1 MDGYHHPALRRASG
15 QPIRTGEILATRQ
28 TAAPSSK
35 QLSLPG
41 LLASGAE
48 RLLRDSNP
56 WWRGER
62 LFGIPP
68 IRRWAFA
75 PTLKGLK
82 AGLAP
87 VTVLRGPRQV
97 GKTTTLNQ
105 IIDTL
110 LGDGVEPR
118 RIFRVQFDD
127 IPQLQR
133 LETPILDLVAWYAD
147 NVLGQSINA
156 FATAQGGPV
165 YLLLDEVQNLR
176 DWATQL
182 KHLVDLQPVRAI
194 VTGSS
199 ALRIEAGRD
208 SLAGRLSTIEMGPL
222 LLREVAQ
229 LRGIGQID
237 AHLPFNG
244 LSPLKDKSFWQ
255 ALRAFGERHRS
266 LRDLAFAS
274 FSDRGAYP
282 LAHTRLD
289 ASWDEVAAQLV
300 ETVVRRAIQHD
311 LRVGERGR
319 RRDAPLLEEV
329 FRLSCRYVGQSPS
342 QALYLD
348 EVRRGLN
355 ANIGWQRVQAYLKF
369 LDATLLVRLIEPL
382 ELRLKR
388 RRGASKLILSDHAL
402 RAAWLQEKVPLDPA
416 GLMAAPHLTDLA
428 GRIAES
434 SAGQLFK
441 SIINLGVHHFPERG
455 SEPEVDFVLTVGDQR
470 IPVEIKYRKRIDHAD
485 TRGLR
490 AFIEKSVYNAPFG
503 ILVTL
508 LDEPGSDDPRI
519 VSMPL
524 STLLLMR

>member
-1 MDGYHHPALRRASG
+1 MSK
-15 QPIRTGEILATRQ
+15 AT
-28 TAAPSSK
+28 
-35 QLSLPG
+35 QLTLPG
-41 LLASGAE
+41 LLADGAE
-48 RLLRDSNP
+48 RILRDSNP

-62 LFGIPP
+62 LFGLPP
-68 IRRWAFA
+68 VRRWAFA

-82 AGLAP
+82 TGLAP

-105 IIDTL
+105 VIDTL
-110 LGDGVEPR
+110 LNEGVAPK

-133 LETPILDLVAWYAD
+133 MATPILDLAAWYAD
-147 NVLGQSINA
+147 HVLGQSINA
-156 FATAQGGPV
+156 YAHASGGPV
-165 YLLLDEVQNLR
+165 YLLLDEVQNLP
-176 DWATQL
+176 DWATQV
-182 KHLVDLQPVRAI
+182 KHLVDLQPVRAV

-229 LRGIGQID
+229 LRGIGTLEPY
-237 AHLPFNG
+237 LPFNG
-244 LSPLKDKSFWQ
+244 LAPLKDKAFWQ
-255 ALRAFGERHRS
+255 GLRAFGEQHRG
-266 LRDLAFAS
+266 LRDAAFES

-289 ASWDEVAAQLV
+289 ASWDEIAAQLV

-319 RRDAPLLEEV
+319 RRDEPLLEEV
-329 FRLSCRYVGQSPS
+329 FRLSCRYIGQSPS
-342 QALYLD
+342 QTLYLD
-348 EVRRGLN
+348 EVKRSLH
-355 ANIGWQRVQAYLKF
+355 ANIGWQRILAYLKF

-388 RRGASKLILSDHAL
+388 RKGGAKLILSDHAL
-402 RAAWLQEKVPLDPA
+402 RAAWLQEKVPLEPLA
-416 GLMAAPHLTDLA
+416 LQAAPHLADLA

-434 SAGQLFK
+434 TAGQLFK

-470 IPVEIKYRKRIDHAD
+470 IPVEIKYRRRIDHAD

-490 AFIEKSVYNAPFG
+490 AYIEKTVYNAPFG
-503 ILVTL
+503 VLVTL

-519 VSMPL
+519 VSLPL
-524 STLLLMR
+524 SSLLLMR

>member
-1 MDGYHHPALRRASG
+1 MNKG
-15 QPIRTGEILATRQ
+15 T
-28 TAAPSSK
+28 
-35 QLSLPG
+35 QLTLPG
-41 LLASGAE
+41 LLADGAE
-48 RLLRDSNP
+48 RILRDSNP

-62 LFGIPP
+62 LFGLPP
-68 IRRWAFA
+68 VRRWAFA

-82 AGLAP
+82 TGLAP

-105 IIDTL
+105 VIDTL
-110 LGDGVEPR
+110 LNEGVEPK

-133 LETPILDLVAWYAD
+133 MATPILDLAAWYAD

-156 FATAQGGPV
+156 YAHAIGGPV
-165 YLLLDEVQNLR
+165 YLLLDEVQNLP
-176 DWATQL
+176 DWATQV
-182 KHLVDLQPVRAI
+182 KHLVDLQPVRAV

-229 LRGIGQID
+229 LRGIGTLEPY
-237 AHLPFNG
+237 LPFNG
-244 LSPLKDKSFWQ
+244 LAPLKDKAFWQ
-255 ALRAFGERHRS
+255 GLRAFGEQHHR
-266 LRDLAFAS
+266 LRDAAFES

-289 ASWDEVAAQLV
+289 ASWDEIAAQLV

-319 RRDAPLLEEV
+319 RRDEPLLEEV
-329 FRLSCRYVGQSPS
+329 FRLSCRYIGQSPS
-342 QALYLD
+342 QTLYLD
-348 EVRRGLN
+348 EVKRSLN
-355 ANIGWQRVQAYLKF
+355 ANIGWQRILAYLKF

-388 RRGASKLILSDHAL
+388 RKGAAKLILSDHAL
-402 RAAWLQEKVPLDPA
+402 RAAWLQEKVPLEPLA
-416 GLMAAPHLTDLA
+416 LQAAPHLADLA

-434 SAGQLFK
+434 TAGQLFK

-470 IPVEIKYRKRIDHAD
+470 IPVEIKYRRRIDHAD

-490 AFIEKSVYNAPFG
+490 AFIEKTVYNAPFG
-503 ILVTL
+503 VLVTL

-519 VSMPL
+519 VSLPL
-524 STLLLMR
+524 SSLLLMR

>member
-1 MDGYHHPALRRASG
+1 V
-15 QPIRTGEILATRQ
+15 TGRGL
-28 TAAPSSK
+28 
-35 QLSLPG
+35 QLNLPG
-41 LLASGAE
+41 LLAAGAD
-48 RLLRDSNP
+48 RVLRDSNP

-62 LFGIPP
+62 LFGLPP
-68 IRRWAFA
+68 TRRWAFN
-75 PTLKGLK
+75 PTLRGLK
-82 AGLAP
+82 DGLAP

-105 IIDTL
+105 IVDAL
-110 LGDGVEPR
+110 LDEGVEPR

-133 LETPILDLVAWYAD
+133 LETPILDLAAWYAD
-147 NVLGQSINA
+147 AVLGQSINA
-156 FATAQGGPV
+156 FAHAQGGPV
-165 YLLLDEVQNLR
+165 YLLLDEVQNLP
-176 DWATQL
+176 DWATQV

-222 LLREVAQ
+222 LLREIAI

-237 AHLPFNG
+237 PYLPFNG
-244 LSPLKDKSFWQ
+244 LAPLKDKAFWQ
-255 ALRAFGERHRS
+255 GLRAFGEQHRD
-266 LRDLAFAS
+266 LRDRAFAL
-274 FSDRGAYP
+274 FSEFGAYP
-282 LAHTRLD
+282 LAHTHPD
-289 ASWDEVAAQLV
+289 ATWDEIAAQLV

-319 RRDAPLLEEV
+319 RRDEPLLEEV

-355 ANIGWQRVQAYLKF
+355 ANIGWQRILAYLRF

-388 RRGASKLILSDHAL
+388 RKGAAKLILSDHAL
-402 RAAWLQEKVPLDPA
+402 RAAWLQEQVPLTVA
-416 GLMAAPHLTDLA
+416 GLNAAPHLSDLA
-428 GRIAES
+428 GRLAES
-434 SAGQLFK
+434 AAGQLFK
-441 SIINLGVHHFPERG
+441 SVINLGIHHFPERG
-455 SEPEVDFVLTVGDQR
+455 GEPEVDFVLTVGDQR
-470 IPVEIKYRKRIDHAD
+470 IPVEIKYRRRIDHGD

-490 AFIEKSVYNAPFG
+490 AFIEKAVYNAPFG

-508 LDEPGSDDPRI
+508 GDEAGSDDPRI
-519 VSMPL
+519 VSIPL

>member
-1 MDGYHHPALRRASG
+1 MSRPAA
-15 QPIRTGEILATRQ
+15 
-28 TAAPSSK
+28 
-35 QLSLPG
+35 QLTLPG

-48 RLLRDSNP
+48 RSLRDSNP

-62 LFGIPP
+62 IFGLPP
-68 IRRWAFA
+68 VRRWAFGPA
-75 PTLKGLK
+75 HKGLVR
-82 AGLAP
+82 GLAP

-97 GKTTTLNQ
+97 GKTTLLNQ
-105 IIDTL
+105 IVDRL
-110 LGDGVEPR
+110 LSDGVDPM

-133 LETPILDLVAWYAD
+133 LSAPILDLVAWYAD
-147 NVLGQSINA
+147 TILGSSINA
-156 FATAQGGPV
+156 FAHEAGGPV
-165 YLLLDEVQNLR
+165 YVLLDEVQNLR
-176 DWATQL
+176 DWATQV

-208 SLAGRLSTIEMGPL
+208 SLAGRIATIEMGPL

-229 LRGIGQID
+229 LRGLGSIEP
-237 AHLPFNG
+237 HLPFNG
-244 LSPLKDKSFWQ
+244 LAPLKERAFWQELRAYGEHHQ
-255 ALRAFGERHRS
+255 ALRRAAFKC
-266 LRDLAFAS
+266 
-274 FSDRGAYP
+274 FSDLGAYP
-282 LAHTRLD
+282 LAHMRLD
-289 ASWDEVAAQLV
+289 ATWPEVASQLV

-319 RRDAPLLEEV
+319 KRDEPLLEEV

-342 QALYLD
+342 QAIYLD
-348 EVRRGLN
+348 EVRRSLN
-355 ANIGWQRVQAYLKF
+355 ANIGWQRVLAYLRF

-388 RRGASKLILSDHAL
+388 RKGESKLVLSDHSL
-402 RAAWLQEKVPLDPA
+402 RAAWLQEQVPLAPED
-416 GLMAAPHLTDLA
+416 LVLAPHLSDIA

-434 SAGQLFK
+434 AVGQLFK
-441 SIINLGVHHFPERG
+441 SIVNLAVHHFPERG

-470 IPVEIKYRKRIDHAD
+470 IPVEVKFRRRIDHAD

-503 ILVTL
+503 LLVTQA
-508 LDEPGSDDPRI
+508 DEGASDDPRI
-519 VSMPL
+519 VSLPL

>member
-1 MDGYHHPALRRASG
+1 MSK
-15 QPIRTGEILATRQ
+15 AT
-28 TAAPSSK
+28 
-35 QLSLPG
+35 QLTLPG
-41 LLASGAE
+41 LLADGAE
-48 RLLRDSNP
+48 RILRDSNP

-62 LFGIPP
+62 LFGLPP
-68 IRRWAFA
+68 VRRWAFA

-82 AGLAP
+82 SGLAP

-105 IIDTL
+105 VIDTL
-110 LGDGVEPR
+110 LNEGVEPK

-133 LETPILDLVAWYAD
+133 MATPILDLAAWYAD
-147 NVLGQSINA
+147 HVLGQSINA
-156 FATAQGGPV
+156 FAHASGGPV
-165 YLLLDEVQNLR
+165 YLLLDEVQNLP
-176 DWATQL
+176 DWATQV
-182 KHLVDLQPVRAI
+182 KHLVDLQPVRAV

-229 LRGIGQID
+229 LRGIGSLEPY
-237 AHLPFNG
+237 LPFNG
-244 LSPLKDKSFWQ
+244 LAPLKDKAFWQ
-255 ALRAFGERHRS
+255 GLRTFGEQHRS
-266 LRDLAFAS
+266 LRDAAFES

-289 ASWDEVAAQLV
+289 ASWDEIAAQLV

-319 RRDAPLLEEV
+319 RRDEPLLEEV
-329 FRLSCRYVGQSPS
+329 FRLSCRYIGQSPS
-342 QALYLD
+342 QTLYLD
-348 EVRRGLN
+348 EVKRSLN
-355 ANIGWQRVQAYLKF
+355 ANIGWQRILAYLKF

-388 RRGASKLILSDHAL
+388 RKGAAKLILSDHAL
-402 RAAWLQEKVPLDPA
+402 RAAWLQEKVPLEPLA
-416 GLMAAPHLTDLA
+416 LLAAPHLADLA

-434 SAGQLFK
+434 TAGQLFK

-470 IPVEIKYRKRIDHAD
+470 IPVEIKYRRRIDHAD

-503 ILVTL
+503 VLVTL

-519 VSMPL
+519 VSL
-524 STLLLMR
+524 SLSSLLLMR

>member
-1 MDGYHHPALRRASG
+1 MSK
-15 QPIRTGEILATRQ
+15 AT
-28 TAAPSSK
+28 
-35 QLSLPG
+35 QLTLPG
-41 LLASGAE
+41 LLADGAE
-48 RLLRDSNP
+48 RILRDSNP

-62 LFGIPP
+62 LFGLPP
-68 IRRWAFA
+68 VRRWAFA

-82 AGLAP
+82 SGLAP

-105 IIDTL
+105 VIDTL
-110 LGDGVEPR
+110 LNEGVEPK

-133 LETPILDLVAWYAD
+133 MATPILDLAAWYAD
-147 NVLGQSINA
+147 HVLGQSINA
-156 FATAQGGPV
+156 FAHASGGPV
-165 YLLLDEVQNLR
+165 YLLLDEVQNLP
-176 DWATQL
+176 DWATQV
-182 KHLVDLQPVRAI
+182 KHLVDLQPVRAV

-229 LRGIGQID
+229 LRGIGSLEPY
-237 AHLPFNG
+237 LPFNG
-244 LSPLKDKSFWQ
+244 LAPLKDKAFWQ
-255 ALRAFGERHRS
+255 GLRTFGEQHRS
-266 LRDLAFAS
+266 LRDAAFES

-289 ASWDEVAAQLV
+289 ASWDEIAAQLV

-319 RRDAPLLEEV
+319 RRDEPLLEEV
-329 FRLSCRYVGQSPS
+329 FRLSCRYIGQSPS
-342 QALYLD
+342 QTLYLD
-348 EVRRGLN
+348 EVKRSLN
-355 ANIGWQRVQAYLKF
+355 ANIGWQRILAYLKF

-388 RRGASKLILSDHAL
+388 RKGAAKLILSDHAL
-402 RAAWLQEKVPLDPA
+402 RAAWLQEKVPLEPLA
-416 GLMAAPHLTDLA
+416 LQAAPHLADLA

-434 SAGQLFK
+434 TAGQLFT

-470 IPVEIKYRKRIDHAD
+470 IPVEIKYRRRIDHAD

-503 ILVTL
+503 VLVTL

-519 VSMPL
+519 VSL
-524 STLLLMR
+524 SLSSLLLMR

>member
-1 MDGYHHPALRRASG
+1 MSK
-15 QPIRTGEILATRQ
+15 AT
-28 TAAPSSK
+28 
-35 QLSLPG
+35 QLTLPG
-41 LLASGAE
+41 LLADGAE
-48 RLLRDSNP
+48 RILRDSNP

-62 LFGIPP
+62 LFGLPP
-68 IRRWAFA
+68 VRRWAFA

-82 AGLAP
+82 SGLAP

-105 IIDTL
+105 VIDTL
-110 LGDGVEPR
+110 LNEGVEPK

-133 LETPILDLVAWYAD
+133 MATPILDLAAWYAD
-147 NVLGQSINA
+147 HVLGQSINA
-156 FATAQGGPV
+156 FAHASGGPV
-165 YLLLDEVQNLR
+165 YLLLDEVQNLP
-176 DWATQL
+176 DWATQV
-182 KHLVDLQPVRAI
+182 KHLVDLQPVRAV

-229 LRGIGQID
+229 LRGIGSLEPY
-237 AHLPFNG
+237 LPFNG
-244 LSPLKDKSFWQ
+244 LAPLKDKAFWQ
-255 ALRAFGERHRS
+255 GLRTFGEQHRS
-266 LRDLAFAS
+266 LRDAAFES

-289 ASWDEVAAQLV
+289 ASWDEIAAQLV

-319 RRDAPLLEEV
+319 RRDEPLLEEV
-329 FRLSCRYVGQSPS
+329 FRLSCRYIGQSPS
-342 QALYLD
+342 QTLYLD
-348 EVRRGLN
+348 EVKRSLN
-355 ANIGWQRVQAYLKF
+355 ANIGWQRILAYLKF

-388 RRGASKLILSDHAL
+388 RKGAAKLILSDHAL
-402 RAAWLQEKVPLDPA
+402 RAAWLQEKVPLEPLA
-416 GLMAAPHLTDLA
+416 LLAAPHLADLA

-434 SAGQLFK
+434 TAGQLFK

-470 IPVEIKYRKRIDHAD
+470 IPVEIKYRRRIDHAD

-503 ILVTL
+503 VLVTL

-519 VSMPL
+519 VSLPL
-524 STLLLMR
+524 SSLLLMR

>member
-1 MDGYHHPALRRASG
+1 MTP
-15 QPIRTGEILATRQ
+15 E
-28 TAAPSSK
+28 PS
-35 QLSLPG
+35 QLTLPG
-41 LLASGAE
+41 LLAAGAE
-48 RLLRDSNP
+48 RVLRDSNP

-62 LFGIPP
+62 LFELPP
-68 IRRWAFA
+68 VRRWAFA
-75 PTLKGLK
+75 PTFKGLK

-97 GKTTTLNQ
+97 GKTTVLNQ
-105 IIDTL
+105 VIDTL
-110 LGDGVEPR
+110 LDEGVAPN

-147 NVLGQSINA
+147 NILRQSINA
-156 FATAQGGPV
+156 YAHAQGGPV
-165 YLLLDEVQNLR
+165 YVLLDEVQNLR
-176 DWATQL
+176 DWATQV
-182 KHLVDLQPVRAI
+182 KHLVDLQPVRAV

-208 SLAGRLSTIEMGPL
+208 SLAGRLSSIEMGPL
-222 LLREVAQ
+222 LLREIAQ
-229 LRGIGQID
+229 LRGIGQIEPC
-237 AHLPFNG
+237 LPLNG
-244 LSPLKDKSFWQ
+244 LAPLKDKAFWQ
-255 ALRAFGERHRS
+255 ELVAFGRAHRV
-266 LRDLAFAS
+266 LRDQAFELFSS
-274 FSDRGAYP
+274 FGAYP
-282 LAHTRLD
+282 LAHTRPD
-289 ASWDEVAAQLV
+289 ATWEEIAAQLV

-319 RRDAPLLEEV
+319 RRDEALLEEV

-342 QALYLD
+342 QAIYLD
-348 EVRRGLN
+348 EVRRSLN
-355 ANIGWQRVQAYLKF
+355 ANIGWQRVLAYLRF
-369 LDATLLVRLIEPL
+369 LDATLLVRLIDPL

-388 RRGASKLILSDHAL
+388 RKGAPKLILSDHAL
-402 RAAWLQEKVPLDPA
+402 RAAWLQEQVPLSPA
-416 GLMAAPHLTDLA
+416 SLQAAPHLSDLA

-434 SAGQLFK
+434 ATGQLFK
-441 SIINLGVHHFPERG
+441 SMINLGVHHFPERG

-470 IPVEIKYRKRIDHAD
+470 IPVEVKYRRRIDHAD

-503 ILVTL
+503 VLVTL
-508 LDEPGSDDPRI
+508 TDDSGSDDPRI